1 MSNRKKPYLLSVKE
15 LKAIEKD
22 CDYLFLI
29 GARGNGKS
37 YATKSHVL
45 KQAYENINK
54 GKCEKQIGYI
64 RRYDLDCKDSLLEPY
79 FADMPIQE
87 ITDGTYTCISVYR
100 KKIYFAHH
108 NNDGK
113 IVRDVCIGQCFSLS
127 GAEHYKSLMFPY
139 IYNIIFEEV
148 IAQDNNYLYKEVT
161 IKFQQLISTILRN
174 RKGKVYLIGNTLSRI
189 CPYYGEFG
197 LVNAESIPIDSYK
210 DYKFE
215 HTTIRVYRVKPTD
228 YNSGMFWGNSAKN
241 ITDGEYITENQPH
254 LSDAITNY
262 DILYTCVLKYEN
274 FKYLMQFLKHKTT
287 QEYVWYV
294 MPKTTDIQKNTRVI
308 ALEYNS
314 NIYWTHGFLPFTEK
328 EKTIFNMLIKHK
340 MVCFSDNLTGT
351 EFNNIITNFY

>member
-15 LKAIEKD
+15 LRQVEKD

-37 YATKSHVL
+37 YCTKSHL
-45 KQAYENINK
+45 LSQAFENIED
-54 GKCEKQIGYI
+54 GKCFKQLAYI

-87 ITDGTYTCISVYR
+87 ITNGKYSCISVFR
-100 KKIYFAHH
+100 KKIYFA
-108 NNDGK
+108 NLGLDGK
-113 IVRDVCIGQCFSLS
+113 VKREICIGQCFSLS
-127 GAEHYKSLMFPY
+127 GAEHYKSLMFPN

-148 IAQDNNYLYKEVT
+148 ISQDNTYLYKEVT
-161 IKFQQLISTILRN
+161 VKFQQLISTILRN

-197 LVNAESIPIDSYK
+197 LTNAENVPIG
-210 DYKFE
+210 DYVDYTFE
-215 HTTIRVYRVKPTD
+215 HTKIRVFHVKPTD

-254 LSDAITNY
+254 LSDEIIKY
-262 DILYTCVLKYEN
+262 DILYTCVLKYDN
-274 FKYLMQFLKHKTT
+274 FKYLLQFLKHKTT
-287 QEYVWYV
+287 SEYVWYV
-294 MPKTTDIQKNTRVI
+294 SPKTTDIQKNTRVI
-308 ALEYNS
+308 ALEYNPDL
-314 NIYWTHGFLPFTEK
+314 YWTHGFLPFTAR
-328 EKTIFNMLIKHK
+328 EKTIFDMLIKSK